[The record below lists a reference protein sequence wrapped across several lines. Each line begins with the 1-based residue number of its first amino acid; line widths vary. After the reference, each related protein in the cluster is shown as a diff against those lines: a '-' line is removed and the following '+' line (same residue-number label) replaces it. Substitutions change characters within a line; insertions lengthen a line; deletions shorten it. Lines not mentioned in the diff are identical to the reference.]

1 MMMMS
6 FIMQLAHKTSSQC
19 GSESVFIG
27 NKLCTETN
35 RVYRNKHIVHLIW
48 AICRMYL
55 HTMCKNTEWIMYAVM
70 VCFSLAIDDCEDIVF
85 ILCTVVNTTCLLLV

>member
-1 MMMMS
+1 M
-6 FIMQLAHKTSSQC
+6 
-19 GSESVFIG
+19 
-27 NKLCTETN
+27 
-35 RVYRNKHIVHLIW
+35 VHLIW

-55 HTMCKNTEWIMYAVM
+55 HTMCRNTEWIMYAVM